1 VRHELPKLLGI
12 VSEEGW
18 GGYKG
23 LERRE
28 WLRILRGDF
37 GQESLDFDVG
47 EDDVRFPL
55 EGFVVT
61 PFKSISFFRR
71 ADEGSGFYQ
80 KVLHLNKRELR
91 LVVQEF
97 INTDYQ
103 LRERVKPGKPRI
115 V

>member
-1 VRHELPKLLGI
+1 M
-12 VSEEGW
+12 
-18 GGYKG
+18 
-23 LERRE
+23 RRE
-28 WLRILRGDF
+28 YFRTLRGDF

-80 KVLHLNKRELR
+80 KVFHLNKRELR

-97 INTDYQ
+97 VNTDDQ

-115 V
+115 VQYQVQ